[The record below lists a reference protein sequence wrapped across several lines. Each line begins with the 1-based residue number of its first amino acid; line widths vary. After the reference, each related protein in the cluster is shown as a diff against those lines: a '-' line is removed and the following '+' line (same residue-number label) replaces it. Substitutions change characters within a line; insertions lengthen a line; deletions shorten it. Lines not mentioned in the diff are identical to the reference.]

1 MEVLY
6 KVNEPGEI
14 YSTGTTAPE
23 NYSTTLQFPESGK
36 NISNSTV
43 FSEYPVIPSHIR
55 IHIHKLNSFEGL
67 AENWDSYGAF
77 PPNKETIEQA
87 RLFLMDNAFVSLPF
101 YFIAPGING
110 EILIE
115 CQQNEKSSEI
125 FFNPDGSTEL
135 LLFENDEC
143 IRETNLEEGFTE
155 LVNFFND

>member
-1 MEVLY
+1 MEALY

-14 YSTGTTAPE
+14 YSTSTSRLE
-23 NYSTTLQFPESGK
+23 NNSTTLQFAESGK

-43 FSEYPVIPSHIR
+43 FPEFPIIPSHIKT
-55 IHIHKLNSFEGL
+55 HIQKLNSFQNL
-67 AENWDSYGAF
+67 AENWDSYGAL
-77 PPNKETIEQA
+77 PPKKETIKQA

-101 YFIAPGING
+101 YFIAPGVNG

-115 CQQNEKSSEI
+115 CKLNEKSSEI

-135 LLFENDEC
+135 LLFVDEEC
-143 IRETNLEEGFTE
+143 KRETNLEEGFTE